1 MARPEVGRRTTAPQ
15 AESLPPKKKKKPAP
29 VVLVP
34 NAEAYSIP
42 EFCEAHRISESMYY
56 KIRGLGLGPE
66 RDARSYENHH
76 HKRKRRRL
84 APRSNDRNRSSI
96 NINKRPTIT
105 SMAGRSD

>member
-42 EFCEAHRISESMYY
+42 EF
-56 KIRGLGLGPE
+56 
-66 RDARSYENHH
+66 
-76 HKRKRRRL
+76 
-84 APRSNDRNRSSI
+84 
-96 NINKRPTIT
+96 
-105 SMAGRSD
+105 

>member
-56 KIRGLGLGPE
+56 KIRGLGLGPKE
-66 RDARSYENHH
+66 TRALTKIIITKESAADWRRDRTTATE
-76 HKRKRRRL
+76 
-84 APRSNDRNRSSI
+84 A
-96 NINKRPTIT
+96 
-105 SMAGRSD
+105 A

>member
-34 NAEAYSIP
+34 NAAAYSIP

-56 KIRGLGLGPE
+56 KIRGLGLGPKEARALTKMIITKESAADWRRE
-66 RDARSYENHH
+66 RTTATE
-76 HKRKRRRL
+76 
-84 APRSNDRNRSSI
+84 A
-96 NINKRPTIT
+96 
-105 SMAGRSD
+105 A